1 MLRQIRSEVGIL
13 WCNLAHDSLMW
24 PVHGQYECRSCG
36 RRYPAFGEPLATR
49 RMNRRGLRQAMP
61 LVMAVLL
68 DGCFGFDSFN
78 PNPPF
83 RK

>member
-36 RRYPAFGEPLATR
+36 RRYPAFGGR
-49 RMNRRGLRQAMP
+49 RPSGT
-61 LVMAVLL
+61 
-68 DGCFGFDSFN
+68 GTGGS
-78 PNPPF
+78 
-83 RK
+83 